1 MTEPRET
8 LYVIYKEDDKQIYG
22 NYTEDEIS
30 FLIDE
35 TLEFLMEDIQRN
47 YSIQEQLENHI
58 ITLGKLANYYQLFQV
73 NMTDNKDLN
82 NYLKLYNK
90 IAPDKLGYEMVEI
103 DVCDEA
109 IAIAYI
115 CDNGLEEF
123 KRSNFIKNQ
132 ALV

>member
-22 NYTEDEIS
+22 NYTEDEIG

-35 TLEFLMEDIQRN
+35 TLEYLMKDIQRN

-73 NMTDNKDLN
+73 NMKGNEDLN
-82 NYLKLYNK
+82 NYLKLYNE
-90 IAPDKLGYEMVEI
+90 IAPDKLAYEMIEI
-103 DVCDEA
+103 DVSDEA

>member
-22 NYTEDEIS
+22 NYTEDEIG

-35 TLEFLMEDIQRN
+35 TLEYLIDDIQRN
-47 YSIQEQLENHI
+47 YSIQEQLENHV
-58 ITLGKLANYYQLFQV
+58 ITLGKLANYYQKFQV
-73 NMTDNKDLN
+73 NMTYNKDLN

-90 IAPDKLGYEMVEI
+90 IAPDKLDYEMVEI
-103 DVCDEA
+103 DVCDES

-123 KRSNFIKNQ
+123 KHSNLIRKQ
-132 ALV
+132 VLV

>member
-73 NMTDNKDLN
+73 NMNENEDLN
-82 NYLKLYNK
+82 NYLKLYNE
-90 IAPDKLGYEMVEI
+90 IAPDKLSYEIVEI

-115 CDNGLEEF
+115 CGNGLEEF
-123 KRSNFIKNQ
+123 KRSNLIRKQ
-132 ALV
+132 VLV